1 VRQERALLAHKAR
14 QECLK
19 SVRASAKIKGCTK
32 KIPLVRKIFK
42 DFVSHLAASASV
54 PSKWRSSKGFRRYPE
69 GANITLCVQ
78 DENFETGT
86 VPLRVE
92 YAHYTDLSSYCVKA
106 ARLPRKRKLYNV
118 EPVHWAAVPTCSNWR
133 GDGIHVKVRSQAYL
147 VTRL

>member
-1 VRQERALLAHKAR
+1 VRQKRAR
-14 QECLK
+14 QHKDKRLY
-19 SVRASAKIKGCTK
+19 K

-54 PSKWRSSKGFRRYPE
+54 PSKWRSPKGFRRYPE

-78 DENFETGT
+78 DENFETVT

-92 YAHYTDLSSYCVKA
+92 YAHYTDLSSERVKA

-118 EPVHWAAVPTCSNWR
+118 EPVHWAAVPTCSKAAWR
-133 GDGIHVKVRSQAYL
+133 RDSRKSTVASLSCCTTIGLIEPGQ
-147 VTRL
+147 